1 MKRLISAAWPHR
13 RQALLGLGAIWITV
27 LTQLPMPF
35 ITRYLV
41 DRVFP
46 SGSVTLLYA
55 LVGFFLAL
63 FGTRLVFTYLRSFFL
78 VLFRVTLGQD
88 LRMALFSR
96 VLASPV
102 RFIRRQQVGALMA
115 RISSDM
121 DVLQASLT
129 GAIYNLGVSVV
140 TFAVGVATVLWI
152 NWRLGLLAMAVIPL
166 YALVTVWSSRRVRAQ
181 AQAAR
186 GAYARYTRGLQ
197 EFLVHAETIKAFR
210 NEDYAATRL
219 GERLR
224 EYLVLD
230 GKSELN
236 AAVGR
241 VLALVLGAV
250 APVAL
255 MLFGGMEVMAG
266 RMTLGWYLA
275 FGALLNYLYDP
286 VQNTADAIISVQSG
300 LACVDRMNELF
311 ASMPEAGPAAALG
324 AEAGDPGAGEV
335 APAEAAA
342 VLGAAGDPD
351 SAEGRLSFDDVSF
364 AYAPGRPVLSQV
376 SFACGPR
383 DLTLIVGRSGA
394 GKTTLLRLVLGFE
407 DPSNG
412 RVRLDG
418 EAVARIPGDVFRRL
432 VAYVPQDPFLFADT
446 VAANLSFGLQAG
458 QEDLEW
464 AARTANAHDFIMNLP
479 RGYDTVVG
487 EMGHDLSGGQKQ
499 RLALARAILRRPRV
513 LLLDEAMSSIDAESR
528 RLLEAAVVEMAGAAT
543 VLVVAHDVSLAQRAA
558 RVVVLD
564 GAGGCDVGLHQELLA
579 RSELYRLLWER
590 QFEAR
595 HGGSAVK

>member
-46 SGSVTLLYA
+46 AGNVTLLYA

-78 VLFRVTLGQD
+78 VLFRVTMGQD

-230 GKSELN
+230 GRSELN

-311 ASMPEAGPAAALG
+311 ASMPEAGPVANGATPE
-324 AEAGDPGAGEV
+324 AEA
-335 APAEAAA
+335 
-342 VLGAAGDPD
+342 AAGDPD

-590 QFEAR
+590 QFEAQQAEGLHVCR
-595 HGGSAVK
+595 VVT

>member
-1 MKRLISAAWPHR
+1 VKRLISAAWPHR

-46 SGSVTLLYA
+46 AGNVTLLYA

-78 VLFRVTLGQD
+78 VLFRVTMGQD

-230 GKSELN
+230 GRSELN

-311 ASMPEAGPAAALG
+311 ASMPEAGPVANGATPE
-324 AEAGDPGAGEV
+324 AEA
-335 APAEAAA
+335 
-342 VLGAAGDPD
+342 AAGDPD

-590 QFEAR
+590 QFEAQQAEGLHVCR
-595 HGGSAVK
+595 VVT